1 VGEKNRYIRAR
12 KRAGLSAAQAARH
25 LDALVDDLKIV
36 ERAQQPS
43 STITNAR
50 LADIYGCSV
59 EWLTGQA
66 PYRDYAAVN
75 RIPGGRDLPF
85 GDRDALAELL
95 ASLPRRDPR

>member
-12 KRAGLSAAQAARH
+12 ERAGLSAAQAARH
-25 LDALVDDLKIV
+25 LGALVDDLKIV
-36 ERAQQPS
+36 ERSQQPS
-43 STITNAR
+43 STITNAQ

-66 PYRDYAAVN
+66 PYRDYTAVN

-85 GDRDALAELL
+85 CDRDALAELL
-95 ASLPRRDPR
+95 ASLPRSDPR